1 MNKKTNKLGYGLLS
15 LALAL
20 ALPLNASATENI
32 NKTEETTEPTK
43 ISEETTEETTEEPKL
58 IEETEIDTS
67 PTETPQAPSQVVP
80 VTNPTRTQ
88 PFPQAESH
96 NYISQKGKENEN
108 KEKPFKVI
116 VHDENNKEGRLT
128 KESDEV
134 NNHFTLNY
142 GLGIEGDGQEK
153 EYTISVF
160 ALKTSQIE
168 SLNLKNYIMDS
179 KAKSE
184 EDLEKETEK
193 LENEYYKGY
202 KITTKLANNGSIE
215 LDYKFEED
223 AQAGDY
229 SIYYIVEVDGEKI
242 LGKIDVNLEKTPEND
257 DFFISKEEV
266 VRDYAKA
273 EEEKVNPFENLPFAK
288 YLLNDTEEDK
298 NLTDFINPKQAE
310 KDKKVLKITY
320 VDPASEEEK
329 VEIIEKAEEYKIPA
343 NSLAKLEVTDK
354 DKDEDLTAS
363 PQDKKEDEKEPKAES
378 PKEESDAPKSD
389 ETKEEESTDESKYE
403 GEDKE
408 LIDLTKILNKQ
419 AGEIEGLIKEV
430 EKEADKEGTKEAD
443 KETDKEKAKT
453 EVKEE
458 AAPVVLKD
466 TKLTEDQLKAAMAN
480 VDKLLEEKKRSVL
493 ELTPQY
499 DETEAEIIGLSM
511 MLREQTQI
519 IEGLIQQALL
529 DNELDSLEELEKK
542 DPEGAKEEYKRL
554 AKLLK
559 EAEKTTDK
567 ANDKLIEL
575 DEINLVDNNSDPL
588 IRAKKGEKAV
598 LNLGKL
604 TPITKIEDL
613 THDSPTES
621 EKDFSKNLEKKLA
634 KAVKKVETVT
644 LTKED
649 DAKAKTDKEDK
660 KEEKSQDPN
669 KKIIVVDKK
678 DKDQKDKKDSTD
690 TNKSLSL
697 PVFER
702 YLKRVKGDK

>member
-67 PTETPQAPSQVVP
+67 TTETPQEPTQVAP

-88 PFPQAESH
+88 PLPQAESH

-116 VHDENNKEGRLT
+116 VHDAKNPEARLT

-142 GLGIEGDGQEK
+142 GLGIEGDGLEK

-160 ALKTSQIE
+160 ALKTSKIE

-193 LENEYYKGY
+193 LENDHYKGY

-215 LDYKFEED
+215 LDYKFEEE

-310 KDKKVLKITY
+310 EDKKVLKITY
-320 VDPASEEEK
+320 VDPASDEEK
-329 VEIIEKAEEYKIPA
+329 VQIIEKAEEYKIPA

-354 DKDEDLTAS
+354 EDEDLTAS
-363 PQDKKEDEKEPKAES
+363 PEDKKDDKKEGEEEPKAENLT
-378 PKEESDAPKSD
+378 EESDAPKSD
-389 ETKEEESTDESKYE
+389 ETKEEESTDESQYE

-430 EKEADKEGTKEAD
+430 EKEADKEEAKEAD
-443 KETDKEKAKT
+443 KETDKEKAKA

-466 TKLTEDQLKAAMAN
+466 TKPTEDKLKAAMAN
-480 VDKLLEEKKRSVL
+480 VDKLLEEKKKSVL

-529 DNELDSLEELEKK
+529 DNELDSLEELEKTNPDK
-542 DPEGAKEEYKRL
+542 ANEEYKRL

-559 EAEKTTDK
+559 EAENTTDK

-575 DEINLVDNNSDPL
+575 DEINLVDNNKDPL

-604 TPITKIEDL
+604 TPITKVEDL
-613 THDSPTES
+613 TSDSPAES

-649 DAKAKTDKEDK
+649 DAKAKAKKEDK
-660 KEEKSQDPN
+660 KEEKTN
-669 KKIIVVDKK
+669 N
-678 DKDQKDKKDSTD
+678 
-690 TNKSLSL
+690 NKSLSL

-702 YLKRVKGDK
+702 YLKRVKGEK

>member
-1 MNKKTNKLGYGLLS
+1 MNKKTNKLGYGFLS

-32 NKTEETTEPTK
+32 NKTEETTEPT
-43 ISEETTEETTEEPKL
+43 SV
-58 IEETEIDTS
+58 IEETEDTKLLDEADIIDTETEES
-67 PTETPQAPSQVVP
+67 QELAPTPVPAANPSAPQ
-80 VTNPTRTQ
+80 TL
-88 PFPQAESH
+88 PQAESH

-116 VHDENNKEGRLT
+116 VHDENNREGRLK
-128 KESDEV
+128 KESDGV
-134 NNHFTLNY
+134 RNHFTLNY

-160 ALKTSQIE
+160 ALKTSKIE

-193 LENEYYKGY
+193 IENDHYKGY

-257 DFFISKEEV
+257 YFFISKEEV

-310 KDKKVLKITY
+310 EDKKVLKITY
-320 VDPASEEEK
+320 VDPASDEEK
-329 VEIIEKAEEYKIPA
+329 VQIIEKAEEYEIPA

-354 DKDEDLTAS
+354 EEDLTTS
-363 PQDKKEDEKEPKAES
+363 PEDKKEGEEEPKTES

-389 ETKEEESTDESKYE
+389 ETKEEESTDDSQYE

-430 EKEADKEGTKEAD
+430 EKEADKEEAKEAD
-443 KETDKEKAKT
+443 KETDKEKSKD

-458 AAPVVLKD
+458 AEPIVLKD
-466 TKLTEDQLKAAMAN
+466 TKLTEDGLKAAMAN

-542 DPEGAKEEYKRL
+542 NPDQANEEYKRL
-554 AKLLK
+554 AKLIK
-559 EAEKTTDK
+559 QAEDTTDK
-567 ANDKLIEL
+567 ANEKLIEL
-575 DEINLVDNNSDPL
+575 DEINQADLNTNPL
-588 IRAKKGEKAV
+588 IRAKKGEKVAV
-598 LNLGKL
+598 LNLGEL
-604 TPITKIEDL
+604 TPITRIDDL
-613 THDSPTES
+613 THDSPNES
-621 EKDFSKNLEKKLA
+621 ERDFSKNLEQKVA
-634 KAVKKVETVT
+634 RAVKKVETVT
-644 LTKED
+644 LTKDD
-649 DAKAKTDKEDK
+649 DAKAKESPKTEDK
-660 KEEKSQDPN
+660 KEDEN
-669 KKIIVVDKK
+669 KNVIVVDKDAK
-678 DKDQKDKKDSTD
+678 EADKKDD
-690 TNKSLSL
+690 KGQKANKNLSL
-697 PVFER
+697 PIFER
-702 YLKRVKGDK
+702 YLRRLKGRK